1 MQYNKTIGLSPSCPF
16 YIQLRMKN
24 EKLIEQCNSKRSKIY
39 YRLNQLE
46 DITGLSPR
54 MLKYKMKHIKSK
66 YENVPS
72 LLRKNGKSWK
82 IHISIVNEFMPIRK
96 RQSCTESNYQWSTYV
111 TWNPKEN
118 YTPEYHTQLVKEIK
132 GELISYLI
140 KYAIEAD
147 KRGVNHIHFMTDATV
162 SETQRAVELVLSKY
176 FDEWEVVTKVSP
188 ILNKYSSV
196 CYTNKAPIISG
207 VI

>member
-1 MQYNKTIGLSPSCPF
+1 
-16 YIQLRMKN
+16 MKN
-24 EKLIEQCNSKRSKIY
+24 ETLIEQCNSKRSKIY

-54 MLKYKMKHIKSK
+54 MLKYKMKHIKTK
-66 YENVPS
+66 YENIPS

-96 RQSCTESNYQWSTYV
+96 RQSYTESNYHWKTFVS
-111 TWNPKEN
+111 WNPKEN
-118 YTPEYHTQLVKEIK
+118 YTPEYHTQLIQDIK
-132 GELISYLI
+132 SELTNYLI
-140 KYAIEAD
+140 KYTIETD
-147 KRGVNHIHFMTDATV
+147 KREVNHAHFITDATET
-162 SETQRAVELVLSKY
+162 ETQRAVEVVLSKY
-176 FDEWEVVTKVSP
+176 FGEKEVVTKVSP

-196 CYTNKAPIISG
+196 CYTNKAPIIIG

>member
-1 MQYNKTIGLSPSCPF
+1 
-16 YIQLRMKN
+16 MKN
-24 EKLIEQCNSKRSKIY
+24 ETLIEQCNSKRSKIY

-54 MLKYKMKHIKSK
+54 MLKYKMKYIKAK

-96 RQSCTESNYQWSTYV
+96 RQFCTESSYQWRTMV
-111 TWNPKEN
+111 TWNTKEN
-118 YTPEYHTQLVKEIK
+118 YPPEYHTQLVQEIK
-132 GELISYLI
+132 GALTNYLI
-140 KYAIEAD
+140 KYAIEMD
-147 KRGVNHIHFMTDATV
+147 KRGVNHTHFMTDA
-162 SETQRAVELVLSKY
+162 SEIETKKAVDLVIAKY
-176 FDEWEVVTKVSP
+176 FNEKEVITKVSP